1 MTERRK
7 FSAKFKAMVAMEAIK
22 EQQSI
27 AEPAKK
33 YEVHPSRIYQ
43 WKQKT
48 VENMEKLF
56 GGTYIWFMKCIINKL
71 FVLTIGIARAKSAIG
86 MNNLIYNM
94 FRYKQI
100 VRLNL
105 FQP

>member
-27 AEPAKK
+27 AELAKK

-43 WKQKT
+43 WKQEAIK
-48 VENMEKLF
+48 NMEKLF
-56 GGTYIWFMKCIINKL
+56 GSNNSQDDREKDEQIRKL
-71 FVLTIGIARAKSAIG
+71 REKVGSLTMERDFFEYACKRVGLVKKPK
-86 MNNLIYNM
+86 NL
-94 FRYKQI
+94 
-100 VRLNL
+100 
-105 FQP
+105 